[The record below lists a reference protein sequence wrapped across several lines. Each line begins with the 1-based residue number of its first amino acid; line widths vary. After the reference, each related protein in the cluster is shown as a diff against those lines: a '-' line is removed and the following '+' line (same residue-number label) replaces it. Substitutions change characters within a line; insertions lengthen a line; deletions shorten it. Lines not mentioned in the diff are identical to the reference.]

1 MIRIEVSTLERA
13 EAAGTADIK
22 KAPAS
27 TARDAASEEWLGT
40 TLSHLFVFTAGF
52 VNSWF
57 PAAAVN
63 TPCCICA
70 KTRCGVHD
78 ERWVAVSKPFS
89 KT

>member
-40 TLSHLFVFTAGF
+40 TLSHLFVAAAGF
-52 VNSWF
+52 VNNWF
-57 PAAAVN
+57 DWRPAK

-70 KTRCGVHD
+70 KTRHGSPD
-78 ERWVAVSKPFS
+78 RSLAPVSKQFA